1 MDAVLG
7 LDTSCYTT
15 SAAAVDAQG
24 KVIAFSRLLLPVEA
38 GQRGLRQSEAV
49 FAHVRQLPQVMES
62 LMTELPTEATIRA
75 VCASSKPRDEADSYM
90 PVFQT
95 GCGYGR
101 GIAAALRVPFFETT
115 HQQGHIAAGCIG
127 LPPLDERFLALHLS
141 GGTTELLL
149 CENGRLRLVGGSLD
163 LHAGQMVD
171 RVGVRLGLRFPAGPE
186 LEKLAMACADPTEAL
201 LPASLEKD
209 ACYCHLSGAETRAAQ
224 LWEKQVCT
232 PERIAAETFDLLAR
246 TVSRMLAAGCKC
258 YQVRQAL
265 VVGGVASSK
274 LLRGL
279 LQQRLAKL
287 RCPVEVFFGDPR
299 YSADN
304 AAGVAELGLEQY
316 RQWKEHH
323 A

>member
-49 FAHVRQLPQVMES
+49 FAHVRQLPQVVES
-62 LMTELPTEATIRA
+62 LMAELPPEARFCA

-101 GIAAALRVPFFETT
+101 GIAATLRIPFFETS
-115 HQQGHIAAGCIG
+115 HQQGHIAAGRIG

-149 CENGRLRLVGGSLD
+149 CEKGKLRLVGGSMD

-186 LEKLAMACADPTEAL
+186 LEKLAMSCTEPTEAL
-201 LPASLEKD
+201 LPASLE
-209 ACYCHLSGAETRAAQ
+209 
-224 LWEKQVCT
+224 
-232 PERIAAETFDLLAR
+232 
-246 TVSRMLAAGCKC
+246 
-258 YQVRQAL
+258 
-265 VVGGVASSK
+265 
-274 LLRGL
+274 
-279 LQQRLAKL
+279 
-287 RCPVEVFFGDPR
+287 
-299 YSADN
+299 
-304 AAGVAELGLEQY
+304 
-316 RQWKEHH
+316 
-323 A
+323 

>member
-49 FAHVRQLPQVMES
+49 FAHVKQLPQVVES
-62 LMTELPTEATIRA
+62 LMAELPAEARLCA

-90 PVFQT
+90 PVFQS

-101 GIAAALRVPFFETT
+101 GIAATLRVPFFETS
-115 HQQGHIAAGCIG
+115 HQQGHIAAGRIG

-149 CENGRLRLVGGSLD
+149 CEKGKLRLVGGSMD

-171 RVGVRLGLRFPAGPE
+171 RVGVRLGLRFPAGPG
-186 LEKLAMACADPTEAL
+186 LEKLAMSCTEPTEAL

-209 ACYCHLSGAETRAAQ
+209 ACYCHLSGAETKAAQ
-224 LWEKQVCT
+224 LWEKQACSRAARAGRSAGSAGRMVSG
-232 PERIAAETFDLLAR
+232 IAAPFGE
-246 TVSRMLAAGCKC
+246 K
-258 YQVRQAL
+258 
-265 VVGGVASSK
+265 SS
-274 LLRGL
+274 
-279 LQQRLAKL
+279 
-287 RCPVEVFFGDPR
+287 
-299 YSADN
+299 
-304 AAGVAELGLEQY
+304 
-316 RQWKEHH
+316 H
-323 A
+323 

>member
-1 MDAVLG
+1 M
-7 LDTSCYTT
+7 
-15 SAAAVDAQG
+15 
-24 KVIAFSRLLLPVEA
+24 
-38 GQRGLRQSEAV
+38 
-49 FAHVRQLPQVMES
+49 
-62 LMTELPTEATIRA
+62 
-75 VCASSKPRDEADSYM
+75 
-90 PVFQT
+90 
-95 GCGYGR
+95 
-101 GIAAALRVPFFETT
+101 
-115 HQQGHIAAGCIG
+115 
-127 LPPLDERFLALHLS
+127 
-141 GGTTELLL
+141 
-149 CENGRLRLVGGSLD
+149 D

-171 RVGVRLGLRFPAGPE
+171 RVGVRLGLRVPAGPE
-186 LEKLAMACADPTEAL
+186 LEKLAMSCTEPTEAL

-209 ACYCHLSGAETRAAQ
+209 ACYCHLSGAETKAAQ
-224 LWEKQVCT
+224 RWEKQACS

-246 TVSRMLAAGCKC
+246 TVSRMLAAGCKR

-279 LQQRLAKL
+279 LQQRLNKL
-287 RCPVEVFFGDPR
+287 RSPVEVFFGAPR

>member
-1 MDAVLG
+1 MIVLG
-7 LDTSCYTT
+7 IDTSCYTT
-15 SAAAVDAQG
+15 SVAAADENGVLASNRQ
-24 KVIAFSRLLLPVEA
+24 LLPVQA
-38 GQRGLRQSEAV
+38 GARGLRQSEAV
-49 FAHVRQLPQVMES
+49 FAHVRQLPQVVES
-62 LMTELPTEATIRA
+62 LMAELPPEARLCA

-101 GIAAALRVPFFETT
+101 GIAATLRVPFFETS
-115 HQQGHIAAGCIG
+115 HQQGHIAAGRIG
-127 LPPLDERFLALHLS
+127 LPPPDERFLALHLS

-149 CENGRLRLVGGSLD
+149 CEKGKLRLVGGSMD

-186 LEKLAMACADPTEAL
+186 LEKLAMSCMEPTEAL

-209 ACYCHLSGAETRAAQ
+209 ACYCHLSGAETKAAQ
-224 LWEKQVCT
+224 LWEKQACS

-246 TVSRMLAAGCKC
+246 TVSRMLAAGCKR

-274 LLRGL
+274 LLREL
-279 LQQRLAKL
+279 LRQRLSKL

-316 RQWKEHH
+316 RQWKEKN

>member
-115 HQQGHIAAGCIG
+115 HQQGHIAAG
-127 LPPLDERFLALHLS
+127 
-141 GGTTELLL
+141 
-149 CENGRLRLVGGSLD
+149 
-163 LHAGQMVD
+163 
-171 RVGVRLGLRFPAGPE
+171 
-186 LEKLAMACADPTEAL
+186 
-201 LPASLEKD
+201 
-209 ACYCHLSGAETRAAQ
+209 
-224 LWEKQVCT
+224 
-232 PERIAAETFDLLAR
+232 
-246 TVSRMLAAGCKC
+246 
-258 YQVRQAL
+258 
-265 VVGGVASSK
+265 
-274 LLRGL
+274 
-279 LQQRLAKL
+279 
-287 RCPVEVFFGDPR
+287 
-299 YSADN
+299 
-304 AAGVAELGLEQY
+304 
-316 RQWKEHH
+316 
-323 A
+323 